1 MPSEFDA
8 SKEMIK
14 TRMLKHALNYWNIK
28 NSDDL
33 DPAVK
38 LILEALSTELY
49 SLSNEIKDSQV
60 RVLEKVSSLMAPDFL
75 TCPNP
80 AHAVM
85 HALPVEP
92 AEVLSNTANFYT
104 QKKISSKQDEV
115 LDTSL
120 EVYFTPVDAIQ
131 LFDAQVSYI
140 ATPEHLYAC
149 NTTTGK
155 QLIAHSRQKQTERNT
170 LWIGLKINPKLTD
183 INNLFFYFD
192 LKNIEPKLAGRIY
205 QLLPMTEWYID
216 EIEINVEQTLK
227 YAEKED
233 SLNAYEN
240 LFLEYDVLSLLEK
253 DIKHYYNQ
261 RFVTITDTKLKNIN
275 DSISV
280 YPTSFNNN
288 FSENDLQKLT
298 EELLW
303 IKVVFPAAMLP
314 EFFEELQVFTN
325 AFPVMNRQLNDLK
338 FRLKGG
344 SNIIPL
350 KTNGVDQFLSV
361 HSLTD
366 NTHAYKPVPYKK
378 TDEDEYGTYTLR
390 NGGVERF
397 DTRNA
402 KDFIKYLLE
411 LLRSEGAAFSS
422 YGYDFMA
429 TTLKE
434 MNQKISL
441 MEQKTKGYGINGNEI
456 PYYIIAKPFEGFD
469 MMYAKYWTTLAEV
482 ANHIRA
488 NTRLQLN
495 KGLTVKQDSL
505 VLITGT
511 VGGKNKLRA
520 DERLQAFR
528 YGIMTRNRI
537 ITKEDIRNFCFYELG
552 DKLSNVEIEKGFEL
566 SPLPKETFRKT
577 IDIILTPSD
586 DESLNAATWENLC
599 EQLRTKLQLRSGISN
614 NYRILLNQK
623 V

>member
-1 MPSEFDA
+1 
-8 SKEMIK
+8 
-14 TRMLKHALNYWNIK
+14 
-28 NSDDL
+28 
-33 DPAVK
+33 
-38 LILEALSTELY
+38 
-49 SLSNEIKDSQV
+49 
-60 RVLEKVSSLMAPDFL
+60 
-75 TCPNP
+75 
-80 AHAVM
+80 
-85 HALPVEP
+85 
-92 AEVLSNTANFYT
+92 
-104 QKKISSKQDEV
+104 
-115 LDTSL
+115 
-120 EVYFTPVDAIQ
+120 
-131 LFDAQVSYI
+131 
-140 ATPEHLYAC
+140 
-149 NTTTGK
+149 
-155 QLIAHSRQKQTERNT
+155 
-170 LWIGLKINPKLTD
+170 
-183 INNLFFYFD
+183 
-192 LKNIEPKLAGRIY
+192 
-205 QLLPMTEWYID
+205 
-216 EIEINVEQTLK
+216 
-227 YAEKED
+227 
-233 SLNAYEN
+233 
-240 LFLEYDVLSLLEK
+240 
-253 DIKHYYNQ
+253 
-261 RFVTITDTKLKNIN
+261 
-275 DSISV
+275 
-280 YPTSFNNN
+280 
-288 FSENDLQKLT
+288 
-298 EELLW
+298 
-303 IKVVFPAAMLP
+303 MLP
-314 EFFEELQVFTN
+314 EYFDEMQVYTN

-344 SNIIPL
+344 SNIVPL

-366 NTHAYKPVPYKK
+366 NTHTYKPVPYKK

-441 MEQKTKGYGINGNEI
+441 MEQKTKGYGVNGNEI
-456 PYYIIAKPFEGFD
+456 PYYIIVKPFEGFD
-469 MMYAKYWTTLAEV
+469 MMYVKYWTTLAEI

-488 NTRLQLN
+488 NTKLQLN

-505 VLITGT
+505 ILITGT

-552 DKLSNVEIEKGFEL
+552 DKLSSVEIEKGFEL

-577 IDIILTPSD
+577 IDIILTPAD
-586 DESLNAATWENLC
+586 DELLNAASWENFC
-599 EQLRTKLQLRSGISN
+599 EQLKTKLQQRSGVSN

>member
-1 MPSEFDA
+1 MPSEFDT

-49 SLSNEIKDSQV
+49 SLGNEIKDSQV
-60 RVLEKVSSLMAPDFL
+60 RILEKVSSLMAPDFL

-80 AHAVM
+80 AHAIM

-92 AEVLSNTANFYT
+92 VEILTNTTSFYT

-120 EVYFTPVDAIQ
+120 EVHFTPVDAVQ
-131 LFDAQVSYI
+131 LLDAQVSYM

-149 NTTTGK
+149 NSVTGK
-155 QLIAHSRQKQTERNT
+155 QLVAYSKQKQTDRNT
-170 LWIGLKINPKLTD
+170 LWIGLKLNPKLTD

-192 LKNIEPKLAGRIY
+192 LKNIEPKLSGRIY
-205 QLLPMTEWYID
+205 QLLSITKWYIND
-216 EIEINVEQTLK
+216 IEIDVEQTLK
-227 YAEKED
+227 YASTAQNAD
-233 SLNAYEN
+233 AYEN

-261 RFVTITDTKLKNIN
+261 RFVTVTDTNKNIQ
-275 DSISV
+275 DSLAVCPPLFSH
-280 YPTSFNNN
+280 Y

-298 EELLW
+298 EKLLW

-314 EFFEELQVFTN
+314 GFFNEMQVYTN
-325 AFPVMNRQLNDLK
+325 AFPVINRQLNDLK

-344 SNIIPL
+344 SNIVPL
-350 KTNGVDQFLSV
+350 KTNDIDQFLSV

-366 NTHAYKPVPYKK
+366 NTHIYKPVPYKK

-397 DTRNA
+397 DTRSA

-456 PYYIIAKPFEGFD
+456 PYYIIVKPFEGFD
-469 MMYAKYWTTLAEV
+469 MMYVKYWTTLAEV

-488 NTRLQLN
+488 NTKLQLN
-495 KGLTVKQDSL
+495 KGLSVKQDSL

-520 DERLQAFR
+520 DERLQAYR

-552 DKLSNVEIEKGFEL
+552 EKLSNVEIEKGFEL

-577 IDIILTPSD
+577 IDIILTPAE
-586 DESLNAATWENLC
+586 DESLNIPTWDNLC
-599 EQLRTKLQLRSGISN
+599 EQLKTKLQQRSGISN

>member
-1 MPSEFDA
+1 MPSEFDT

-49 SLSNEIKDSQV
+49 SLGNEIKDSQV
-60 RVLEKVSSLMAPDFL
+60 RILEKVSSLMAPDFL

-80 AHAVM
+80 AHAIM

-92 AEVLSNTANFYT
+92 VEILTNTTSFYA

-120 EVYFTPVDAIQ
+120 EVHFTPVDAVQ
-131 LFDAQVSYI
+131 LLDAQVSYM

-149 NTTTGK
+149 HSATGK
-155 QLIAHSRQKQTERNT
+155 QLVAYSKQKQTDRNT
-170 LWIGLKINPKLTD
+170 LWIGLKLNPKLTD

-192 LKNIEPKLAGRIY
+192 LKNIEPKLSGRIY
-205 QLLPMTEWYID
+205 QLLSITKWYIND
-216 EIEINVEQTLK
+216 IEIDVEQTLK
-227 YAEKED
+227 YASTAQNAD
-233 SLNAYEN
+233 AYEN

-261 RFVTITDTKLKNIN
+261 RLVTVTDTNKNIQ
-275 DSISV
+275 DSLAV
-280 YPTSFNNN
+280 CPPSFSHY
-288 FSENDLQKLT
+288 FSENDLQKLA
-298 EELLW
+298 EKLLW

-314 EFFEELQVFTN
+314 GFFNEMQVYTN
-325 AFPVMNRQLNDLK
+325 AFPVINRQLNDLK

-344 SNIIPL
+344 SNIVPL
-350 KTNGVDQFLSV
+350 KTNDIDQFLSV

-366 NTHAYKPVPYKK
+366 NTHIYKPVPYKK

-397 DTRNA
+397 DTRSA

-456 PYYIIAKPFEGFD
+456 PYYIIVKPFEGFD
-469 MMYAKYWTTLAEV
+469 MMYVKYWTTLAEV

-488 NTRLQLN
+488 NTKLQLN
-495 KGLTVKQDSL
+495 KGLSVKQDSL

-552 DKLSNVEIEKGFEL
+552 EKLSNVEIEKGFEL

-577 IDIILTPSD
+577 IDIILTPAE
-586 DESLNAATWENLC
+586 DESLNIPTWDNLC
-599 EQLRTKLQLRSGISN
+599 EQLKTKLQQRSGISN

>member
-1 MPSEFDA
+1 MPSEFDT

-28 NSDDL
+28 NSDGL

-49 SLSNEIKDSQV
+49 SLGNEIKDSQV
-60 RVLEKVSSLMAPDFL
+60 RILEKVSSLMAPDFL

-80 AHAVM
+80 AHAIM

-92 AEVLSNTANFYT
+92 VEILTNTTSFYA

-120 EVYFTPVDAIQ
+120 EVHFTPVDAVQ
-131 LFDAQVSYI
+131 LLDAQVSYM

-149 NTTTGK
+149 HSATGK
-155 QLIAHSRQKQTERNT
+155 QLVAYSKQKQTNRNT
-170 LWIGLKINPKLTD
+170 LWIGLKLNPKLTD

-192 LKNIEPKLAGRIY
+192 LKNIEPKLSGRIY
-205 QLLPMTEWYID
+205 QLLSITKWYIND
-216 EIEINVEQTLK
+216 IEIDVEQTLK
-227 YAEKED
+227 YASTAQNAD
-233 SLNAYEN
+233 AYEN

-261 RFVTITDTKLKNIN
+261 RFVTVTDTNKNIQ
-275 DSISV
+275 DCLAV
-280 YPTSFNNN
+280 CPPSFSHY
-288 FSENDLQKLT
+288 FSENDLQKLA
-298 EELLW
+298 EKLLW

-314 EFFEELQVFTN
+314 EFFNEMQVYTN
-325 AFPVMNRQLNDLK
+325 AFPVINRQLNDLK

-344 SNIIPL
+344 SNIVPL
-350 KTNGVDQFLSV
+350 KTNDIDQFLSV

-366 NTHAYKPVPYKK
+366 NTHIYKPVPYKK

-397 DTRNA
+397 DTRSA

-456 PYYIIAKPFEGFD
+456 PYYIIVKPFEGFD
-469 MMYAKYWTTLAEV
+469 MMYVKYWTTLAEV

-488 NTRLQLN
+488 NTKLQLN
-495 KGLTVKQDSL
+495 KGLSVKQDSL

-552 DKLSNVEIEKGFEL
+552 EKLNNVEIEKGFEL

-577 IDIILTPSD
+577 IDIILTPAE
-586 DESLNAATWENLC
+586 DESLNIPTWDNLC
-599 EQLRTKLQLRSGISN
+599 EQLKTKLQQRSGISN

>member
-49 SLSNEIKDSQV
+49 SLGNEIKDSQV
-60 RVLEKVSSLMAPDFL
+60 RILEKVSNLMAPDFL

-80 AHAVM
+80 AHAIM

-92 AEVLSNTANFYT
+92 AEILPNTTNFYT

-120 EVYFTPVDAIQ
+120 EVYFTPVDAVQ
-131 LFDAQVSYI
+131 LFDAQVVYM

-149 NTTTGK
+149 TTAAGK
-155 QLIAHSRQKQTERNT
+155 QLIAQSRQKQTEKNT

-183 INNLFFYFD
+183 IHSLFFYFD
-192 LKNIEPKLAGRIY
+192 LKNIESKLAGRIY
-205 QLLPMTEWYID
+205 QLLPITKWYIED
-216 EIEINVEQTLK
+216 IEIAVEQTLK
-227 YAEKED
+227 YAEKERNTD
-233 SLNAYEN
+233 AYEN
-240 LFLEYDVLSLLEK
+240 IFLEYDILSLLEK

-261 RFVTITDTKLKNIN
+261 RYVTITDTKLKNIN
-275 DSISV
+275 AGLSA
-280 YPTSFNNN
+280 YPPSFTNN
-288 FSENDLQKLT
+288 FSEKDLQQLT
-298 EELLW
+298 EKLLW

-314 EFFEELQVFTN
+314 EYFDEMQVYTN

-338 FRLKGG
+338 FRLKGSG
-344 SNIIPL
+344 NIVPL

-366 NTHAYKPVPYKK
+366 NTHTYKPVPYKK

-441 MEQKTKGYGINGNEI
+441 MEQKTKGYGVNGNEI
-456 PYYIIAKPFEGFD
+456 PYYIIVKPFEGFD
-469 MMYAKYWTTLAEV
+469 MMYVKYWTTLAEV

-488 NTRLQLN
+488 NTKLQLN

-505 VLITGT
+505 ILITGT

-552 DKLSNVEIEKGFEL
+552 EKLSNVEIEKGFEL

-577 IDIILTPSD
+577 IDIILTPAD
-586 DESLNAATWENLC
+586 DELLNAASWENFC
-599 EQLRTKLQLRSGISN
+599 EQLKTKLQQRSGVSN